1 MSNNS
6 QHSQEKI
13 YIDSIQDEILAYS
26 FVTEQTI
33 NIDSKKNE
41 IVTYSDELECS
52 EQRRAIAKLEFNQEA
67 IKSKNQNSS
76 PSNNNPSQEKK

>member
-1 MSNNS
+1 M
-6 QHSQEKI
+6 
-13 YIDSIQDEILAYS
+13 
-26 FVTEQTI
+26 TEQTI

-52 EQRRAIAKLEFNQEA
+52 EQRRPIAKLEFNQETV
-67 IKSKNQNSS
+67 KFKNQNSL